1 MHPGWRRIL
10 HLCCTASGCKKLDLD
25 TGASKSN
32 TLDTTINLLRGKMTE
47 ETVNPIKWTIHE
59 THPDKV
65 QIAREKLSEV
75 VDPEIGMNIIQLGL
89 VRDVAIENDMARLK
103 MILTTPFCPYGPAM
117 IEMTKAK
124 AVEGLDMPVT
134 IEMGMDM
141 WDFSMMEDP
150 SALDWG
156 MYA

>member
-1 MHPGWRRIL
+1 M
-10 HLCCTASGCKKLDLD
+10 SD
-25 TGASKSN
+25 S
-32 TLDTTINLLRGKMTE
+32 E
-47 ETVNPIKWTIHE
+47 IKEIQWTIHS
-59 THPDKV
+59 THPALV
-65 QIAREKLSEV
+65 PVVREKLSEV

-89 VRDVAIENDMARLK
+89 IRDVAIENDIARLK

-124 AVEGLDMPVT
+124 AVEGLNMPVT
-134 IEMGMDM
+134 VEMGMEM

>member
-1 MHPGWRRIL
+1 MADSEIKEIQWTL
-10 HLCCTASGCKKLDLD
+10 HT
-25 TGASKSN
+25 
-32 TLDTTINLLRGKMTE
+32 
-47 ETVNPIKWTIHE
+47 
-59 THPDKV
+59 THPERV
-65 QIAREKLSEV
+65 QEVRARLSEV
-75 VDPEIGMNIIQLGL
+75 IDPEIGMNIIQLGL
-89 VRDVAIENDMARLK
+89 IRDVEITADGIGHIK

-124 AVEGLDMPVT
+124 AVEGLNMPVN

>member
-1 MHPGWRRIL
+1 M
-10 HLCCTASGCKKLDLD
+10 S
-25 TGASKSN
+25 
-32 TLDTTINLLRGKMTE
+32 E
-47 ETVNPIKWTIHE
+47 ESEIKEIQWTIH
-59 THPDKV
+59 TTDPDKV
-65 QIAREKLSEV
+65 QLLREKLSEV

-89 VRDVAIENDMARLK
+89 IRDVSIENNIARMK

-117 IEMTKAK
+117 VEMTRAK
-124 AVEGLDMPVT
+124 ALEGLNMPVN
-134 IEMGMDM
+134 IEMGVEM

>member
-1 MHPGWRRIL
+1 MVSIRLSQR
-10 HLCCTASGCKKLDLD
+10 
-25 TGASKSN
+25 
-32 TLDTTINLLRGKMTE
+32 TLK
-47 ETVNPIKWTIHE
+47 ETNPE
-59 THPDKV
+59 LV
-65 QIAREKLSEV
+65 QQAREKLSDV
-75 VDPEIGMNIIQLGL
+75 VDPEIGMIIIQLGL
-89 VRDVAIENDMARLK
+89 IPDVIVENGIGHLK

-124 AVEGLDMPVT
+124 AVEGLHMPVT
-134 IEMGMDM
+134 IEMGMDV

>member
-1 MHPGWRRIL
+1 MSEPEIQE
-10 HLCCTASGCKKLDLD
+10 
-25 TGASKSN
+25 
-32 TLDTTINLLRGKMTE
+32 IQ
-47 ETVNPIKWTIHE
+47 WTIHT
-59 THPDKV
+59 THPERVKM
-65 QIAREKLSEV
+65 AREKLSEV
-75 VDPEIGMNIIQLGL
+75 VDPEIGMTIIQLGL
-89 VRDVAIENDMARLK
+89 IRDVSIENDIAHVK

-124 AVEGLDMPVT
+124 ATEGLNMPVT
-134 IEMGMDM
+134 IEMSMDM

>member
-1 MHPGWRRIL
+1 
-10 HLCCTASGCKKLDLD
+10 
-25 TGASKSN
+25 
-32 TLDTTINLLRGKMTE
+32 MTE
-47 ETVNPIKWTIHE
+47 ETVNEIQWTIHT

-65 QIAREKLSEV
+65 KTAREKLSEV

-89 VRDVAIENDMARLK
+89 VRDITIENDIARLK

-117 IEMTKAK
+117 VEMTKAK
-124 AVEGLDMPVT
+124 ATEGLNMPVT

>member
-1 MHPGWRRIL
+1 M
-10 HLCCTASGCKKLDLD
+10 SD
-25 TGASKSN
+25 TSLN
-32 TLDTTINLLRGKMTE
+32 I
-47 ETVNPIKWTIHE
+47 VQWQIHT

-65 QIAREKLSEV
+65 EPLRASLSEV

-89 VRDVAIENDMARLK
+89 VREVEIYNGAGKVK

-117 IEMTKAK
+117 VEMTRAK
-124 AVEGLDMPVT
+124 AQEGLKMPVVV
-134 IEMGMDM
+134 EMGMDP

>member
-1 MHPGWRRIL
+1 MSTNP
-10 HLCCTASGCKKLDLD
+10 
-25 TGASKSN
+25 
-32 TLDTTINLLRGKMTE
+32 
-47 ETVNPIKWTIHE
+47 ETRQIHWTIHE

-65 QIAREKLSEV
+65 EAVRSALAEV

-89 VRDVAIENDMARLK
+89 VRDIRIENDMARLK

-117 IEMTKAK
+117 VEMTKAK
-124 AVEGLDMPVT
+124 AIEGLGMPVT
-134 IEMGMDM
+134 IEMGMEM

>member
-1 MHPGWRRIL
+1 
-10 HLCCTASGCKKLDLD
+10 
-25 TGASKSN
+25 
-32 TLDTTINLLRGKMTE
+32 MTE
-47 ETVNPIKWTIHE
+47 EAVNQIKWTIHD
-59 THPDKV
+59 TNPDKV
-65 QIAREKLSEV
+65 QSLRDRLAEV

-89 VRDVAIENDMARLK
+89 VRDVQIENDIARMK

-124 AVEGLDMPVT
+124 AVEGLNMPVT
-134 IEMGMDM
+134 IEMGMEMSDV
-141 WDFSMMEDP
+141 SMMEDP

>member
-1 MHPGWRRIL
+1 MSELPGEIM
-10 HLCCTASGCKKLDLD
+10 TE
-25 TGASKSN
+25 
-32 TLDTTINLLRGKMTE
+32 DTTPKQ
-47 ETVNPIKWTIHE
+47 IKWTINE
-59 THPDKV
+59 TNPEV
-65 QIAREKLSEV
+65 VEPLRASLSEV

-89 VRDVAIENDMARLK
+89 IRDVEIENGVARMK

-124 AVEGLDMPVT
+124 AVEGLNMPVT

>member
-1 MHPGWRRIL
+1 M
-10 HLCCTASGCKKLDLD
+10 SEE
-25 TGASKSN
+25 N
-32 TLDTTINLLRGKMTE
+32 TTPNE
-47 ETVNPIKWTIHE
+47 ETPNPIKWTIHD

-65 QIAREKLSEV
+65 QNARDRLSEV

-89 VRDVAIENDMARLK
+89 VRDITIEDDGIARLN

-124 AVEGLDMPVT
+124 AIEGLDMPVS
-134 IEMGMDM
+134 IEMGMDV

>member
-1 MHPGWRRIL
+1 
-10 HLCCTASGCKKLDLD
+10 
-25 TGASKSN
+25 
-32 TLDTTINLLRGKMTE
+32 MTE
-47 ETVNPIKWTIHE
+47 GAVNQIKWTIHE
-59 THPDKV
+59 THPEIV
-65 QIAREKLSEV
+65 EQARARLSEV

-89 VRDVAIENDMARLK
+89 VRDIEIENNIGRLK

-124 AVEGLDMPVT
+124 AVEGLNMPVT

-156 MYA
+156 MYT

>member
-1 MHPGWRRIL
+1 MSADIVE
-10 HLCCTASGCKKLDLD
+10 A
-25 TGASKSN
+25 
-32 TLDTTINLLRGKMTE
+32 LRQ
-47 ETVNPIKWTIHE
+47 VI
-59 THPDKV
+59 
-65 QIAREKLSEV
+65 
-75 VDPEIGMNIIQLGL
+75 DPEIGMNIIQLGL
-89 VRDVAIENDMARLK
+89 IRDVEIENGIGHIK

-124 AVEGLDMPVT
+124 AVEGLNMPVN

>member
-1 MHPGWRRIL
+1 
-10 HLCCTASGCKKLDLD
+10 
-25 TGASKSN
+25 
-32 TLDTTINLLRGKMTE
+32 MTNKE
-47 ETVNPIKWTIHE
+47 KYIKIFT
-59 THPDKV
+59 DSFLVK
-65 QIAREKLSEV
+65 EKELAALKYQD
-75 VDPEIGMNIIQLGL
+75 VDNWDSIGH
-89 VRDVAIENDMARLK
+89 VK

-124 AVEGLDMPVT
+124 AVEGMNMPVN

-156 MYA
+156 MYT

>member
-1 MHPGWRRIL
+1 MSEIE
-10 HLCCTASGCKKLDLD
+10 
-25 TGASKSN
+25 
-32 TLDTTINLLRGKMTE
+32 INEIR
-47 ETVNPIKWTIHE
+47 WTIHD

-65 QIAREKLSEV
+65 KNARAKLSEV

-89 VRDVAIENDMARLK
+89 IRNVEILDGIGRVK

-124 AVEGLDMPVT
+124 AVEGLDMPVN
-134 IEMGMDM
+134 IEMGMEM

>member
-1 MHPGWRRIL
+1 MSDSEVKEIQ
-10 HLCCTASGCKKLDLD
+10 
-25 TGASKSN
+25 
-32 TLDTTINLLRGKMTE
+32 
-47 ETVNPIKWTIHE
+47 WTIHT
-59 THPDKV
+59 THPEKV
-65 QIAREKLSEV
+65 QLLREKLSEV

-89 VRDVAIENDMARLK
+89 IRDVSIEDGIARMK

-117 IEMTKAK
+117 IEMTRAK
-124 AVEGLDMPVT
+124 AVEGLDNMPVT
-134 IEMGMDM
+134 IEMGMEM